1 MVKMRMAREREMAEM
16 LRAGGVGGQLEKKFE
31 CWAETDPRSDPRPD
45 PRSDLKKDSNLF
57 VATPPEKQQLER
69 NEEVIFLLVSGPQ
82 DDLCIYIW
90 ISVIITRMY

>member
-1 MVKMRMAREREMAEM
+1 MVKMRMAREREMAAM
-16 LRAGGVGGQLEKKFE
+16 LRAGGVGGQMEKTS
-31 CWAETDPRSDPRPD
+31 WVETD
-45 PRSDLKKDSNLF
+45 PRSDLKKCQGDSNLF
-57 VATPPEKQQLER
+57 IATPPEKQQLER

>member
-16 LRAGGVGGQLEKKFE
+16 LRTGGVGGQLEKKFE

-57 VATPPEKQQLER
+57 VATPPEKQRPER
-69 NEEVIFLLVSGPQ
+69 NEEVIFFLLLHAS
-82 DDLCIYIW
+82 
-90 ISVIITRMY
+90 